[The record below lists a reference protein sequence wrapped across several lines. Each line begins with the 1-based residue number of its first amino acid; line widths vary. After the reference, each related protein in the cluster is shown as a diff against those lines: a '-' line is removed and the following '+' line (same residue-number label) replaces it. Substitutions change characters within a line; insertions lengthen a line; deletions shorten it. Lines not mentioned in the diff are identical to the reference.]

1 MKATNSLAKPSL
13 GWHKFLIYFFF
24 YACIAMCSIMCLVTL
39 VMFFLV
45 GLYTPMDINGVIEEL
60 FGLVPIFENFGMES
74 IANLLRSVGRIPAKL
89 LSIFLTLAS
98 GVAPRMHI
106 RHFIVCAISIAVA
119 VYALI
124 TRNALAYFEK
134 KAKGYLFGF
143 CFAFCEY
150 FAAIIWLYYGL
161 VFKEVDY
168 GVVIGIAVVMAAV
181 GGLLA
186 LLHTLYYKKRQS
198 LFEFNC

>member
-13 GWHKFLIYFFF
+13 LWHKFLIYFFF
-24 YACIAMCSIMCLVTL
+24 YACIAMCAIVCLITL

-45 GLYTPMDINGVIEEL
+45 GLYTPMDINGVVSDL
-60 FGLVPIFENFGMES
+60 FGLVPTVEKLGIDVVT
-74 IANLLRSVGRIPAKL
+74 NLLGNVGKIAAKL
-89 LSIFLTLAS
+89 LSNFLTLAE

-106 RHFIVCAISIAVA
+106 RHFTVCAISVAVA
-119 VYALI
+119 VLALI

-134 KAKGYLFGF
+134 KAKGYLIGF

-150 FAAIIWLYYGL
+150 FAVIIWLYFGM

-168 GVVIGIAVVMAAV
+168 GIVIGIAVAMAAV
-181 GGLLA
+181 GGILA
-186 LLHTLYYKKRQS
+186 LIHMLYYKKRQS